1 MCNRYAPPRPED
13 VLQRWL
19 PRQPAVSFPA
29 GPVFPRAQGPFIRAR
44 RPGAPGEAGAPE
56 LVVGQWALVPGF
68 AKSARLP
75 YSTNN
80 ARFEELASKASYR
93 QPWARGQRCI
103 IPAAWFDEPC
113 WETGRNVWWRFRRAD
128 GQPWALAGLW
138 NTWTD
143 PATGELVESYTM
155 LTLNADDHPLM
166 RRMHKPDPALPGS
179 TIGAASNTSTGA
191 SPTTAAAS
199 AGVPWSQAA
208 SSCACR
214 TTTERLSWRSG
225 GSAGSGLCMRRISGC
240 ASAFSVSMV

>member
-19 PRQPAVSFPA
+19 PRQASVNFPA
-29 GPVFPRAQGPFIRAR
+29 GPVFPRAPGPFIRTSR
-44 RPGAPGEAGAPE
+44 RGTQGESGPPE

-138 NTWTD
+138 NTWAD
-143 PATGELVESYTM
+143 PTSGELVESYTM
-155 LTLNADDHPLM
+155 LTLNADAHPLM
-166 RRMHKPDPALPGS
+166 RRMHKPDRALPPERQDKRS
-179 TIGAASNTSTGA
+179 VVVLQAQDEAAWLHGTPA
-191 SPTTAAAS
+191 EAAAVVGL
-199 AGVPWSQAA
+199 APVEVFDAA
-208 SSCACR
+208 PVID
-214 TTTERLSWRSG
+214 SG
-225 GSAGSGLCMRRISGC
+225 KADLFGG
-240 ASAFSVSMV
+240 